1 MVGTLRA
8 SELSPS
14 SSLTDHLPLPPPALA
29 PHPHEG
35 SSSAFPGHVP
45 PVARPQWWSFDYAQ
59 LLPPTSPSTAPGHG
73 HDLGPGDDGPRY
85 YTSPP
90 PLGSMKPGP
99 PVMDNGPLP
108 FPGGGRYCTA
118 STRPQPTFSTPV
130 LPMSPPYLFC
140 SPAIDPRLLLAD
152 DSWGST
158 SMLTTTGPSAITP
171 PQSDSRPGSSPK
183 TMLDGTS
190 IQPLVAGSPAT
201 RQMKWDD
208 GPSLPDG
215 SNDQP
220 QSSGSVREVHRSPHT
235 VGAGQAANRRNMLT
249 WSSGGDLRRY
259 EHEREAEDRVR
270 GAKLKTRTK
279 TRRQTEPAV
288 LGGEELE
295 SRMETVLGS
304 GSGLGLGLGFEPGLE
319 TRSDDD
325 QLELEP
331 ELEAVQ
337 TVPTKGNKKARRQM
351 QNRLAQRAFR
361 ARSKVQH
368 QEVADHLKHLD
379 TLCKTQSDRL
389 KKLVALADR
398 LQRENIQLKQGR

>member
-1 MVGTLRA
+1 
-8 SELSPS
+8 
-14 SSLTDHLPLPPPALA
+14 
-29 PHPHEG
+29 
-35 SSSAFPGHVP
+35 
-45 PVARPQWWSFDYAQ
+45 
-59 LLPPTSPSTAPGHG
+59 
-73 HDLGPGDDGPRY
+73 
-85 YTSPP
+85 
-90 PLGSMKPGP
+90 
-99 PVMDNGPLP
+99 
-108 FPGGGRYCTA
+108 
-118 STRPQPTFSTPV
+118 
-130 LPMSPPYLFC
+130 
-140 SPAIDPRLLLAD
+140 
-152 DSWGST
+152 
-158 SMLTTTGPSAITP
+158 
-171 PQSDSRPGSSPK
+171 
-183 TMLDGTS
+183 MLDGTS

-220 QSSGSVREVHRSPHT
+220 QSSSSVREVHRSPHT

-368 QEVADHLKHLD
+368 QEVSWRSCLD
-379 TLCKTQSDRL
+379 TYTQRGIGRSS
-389 KKLVALADR
+389 LVMA
-398 LQRENIQLKQGR
+398 GRRPPQTSRYPVQNPIRPAQEARRTRGPSPAGEHSAQAGAVGSVGGGPVL